1 MLVSIN
7 SIKWDEYLVLCGSTR
22 YVWIEA
28 DQNNSP
34 IWDEYL
40 VICGL
45 GSRCQASVLGSNSTI
60 CGGILW
66 STGKLEKR
74 ECCVT
79 CVSKFQETEMKRIKQ
94 F

>member
-7 SIKWDEYLVLCGSTR
+7 SIKWDEYLVICGLKLIKAIVQYGMHS
-22 YVWIEA
+22 A
-28 DQNNSP
+28 
-34 IWDEYL
+34 YL